1 VSVRHAAQ
9 ARSAGELVRTAFGP
23 YGSAGGHRS
32 MAKAVMP
39 LAVLERE
46 FGRLSDAE
54 LSRFI
59 QNQTMQYLGGP
70 VAVSRLPAAS

>member
-1 VSVRHAAQ
+1 
-9 ARSAGELVRTAFGP
+9 VRTAFGP

-39 LAVLERE
+39 LAVLERA

-54 LSRFI
+54 LSQFI
-59 QNQTMQYLGGP
+59 QTQTMQYLGGAG
-70 VAVSRLPAAS
+70 AV

>member
-1 VSVRHAAQ
+1 
-9 ARSAGELVRTAFGP
+9 
-23 YGSAGGHRS
+23 

-54 LSRFI
+54 LSQFI
-59 QNQTMQYLGGP
+59 QRQTMQYLGGTG
-70 VAVSRLPAAS
+70 AV